1 VRGDANPD
9 DTKAGLPP
17 GGLHA
22 APAEQQPRHLPV
34 LSHPSH
40 HLPAP
45 GGRVGKNPFFYKPS
59 PADFLGFFL
68 VFWFFGFFFVFLYIF
83 AQKREFLGFFQFQE
97 YF

>member
-9 DTKAGLPP
+9 DPKAGLPP

-34 LSHPSH
+34 LSHPTH

-45 GGRVGKNPFFYKPS
+45 GGRALLRHLL
-59 PADFLGFFL
+59 PAEPL
-68 VFWFFGFFFVFLYIF
+68 
-83 AQKREFLGFFQFQE
+83 Q
-97 YF
+97 